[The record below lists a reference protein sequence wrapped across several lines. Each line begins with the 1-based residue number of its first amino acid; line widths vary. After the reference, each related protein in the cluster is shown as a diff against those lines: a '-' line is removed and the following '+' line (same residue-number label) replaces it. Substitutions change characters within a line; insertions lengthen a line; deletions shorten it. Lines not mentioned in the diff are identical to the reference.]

1 MQIVM
6 DVNGLQAQGYFV
18 YASRSPETSG
28 FAPLSLSPR
37 SHRASASLAA
47 KTVGGR
53 PEFKSMRRTFR
64 TPLGSRLSPDFYE
77 NADVF
82 RWRLPLMDSISA
94 LLMRPLNGPLLT
106 DRFSQCPC

>member
-28 FAPLSLSPR
+28 FAPLS
-37 SHRASASLAA
+37 ASLRFCPAPILSA
-47 KTVGGR
+47 VKSAHGL
-53 PEFKSMRRTFR
+53 PEFRSFRRTFR
-64 TPLGSRLSPDFYE
+64 ATLGSRLFLVFQE

-82 RWRLPLMDSISA
+82 RRQLPHMDSISA